1 MELVETRCSKRKAE
15 SDDGPCKKKAHI
27 AQLGPVEDF
36 RELDLSSD
44 DDSSS
49 DSASESI
56 SKTPLTPV
64 SSTASPRFP
73 SELKTHLCT
82 YKDCGRAFNRPAK
95 LAEHVLSH
103 TNSRPFVCPHKPCTK
118 DFLRQS
124 HLSHHLKSTHSDV
137 RDYVCQWPGCEKSFT
152 TATRLKRHHAAHEGR
167 TKHQC
172 AVIGCG
178 QTFRKHGT
186 LQKHIAIVHEGR
198 KPFLCDLQDPSGNVC
213 GQGFDTAGKLRAHEG
228 RLHGGQR
235 FWCAVCSVDNSD
247 NVSAML
253 QQPKADAAGFSTY
266 GALQQHIKTMHPPE
280 CSVCGL
286 VCSSHR
292 ELKSHV
298 EVRHGT
304 TSLDDR
310 KTFICP
316 EPGCGRAFTK
326 KGNLN
331 VHVEA
336 THKSKKYICGEVA
349 LESLNNV
356 EGWDGHE
363 ACGRALS
370 TKGSLQTHIRTVHMG
385 MGRRRSRP
393 AEKSKDGSP
402 DNDHGAS
409 SNLMKLTGAG
419 YDEMSSRHILCL
431 MPDCDFRFGR
441 AYDLR
446 MHLTSH
452 HDVPQDDAEK
462 ILAATGRT
470 MDSMSDGNDFHPE
483 LSMRDIDAE
492 DRSPMDIQGYE
503 DLNDEDPAEDGRF
516 WIGDELCDYE
526 THQGDDEW
534 FEDEREMRT
543 LIGDDQ
549 SGVQGPD
556 AMTIDP
562 SLQ

>member
-1 MELVETRCSKRKAE
+1 MELVESGSSKRKAE

-27 AQLGPVEDF
+27 AQLGAVEDF
-36 RELDLSSD
+36 GELDLSSD
-44 DDSSS
+44 GDSSS
-49 DSASESI
+49 DSGSELI
-56 SKTPLTPV
+56 SNSPLTPV

-103 TNSRPFVCPHKPCTK
+103 TSSRPF
-118 DFLRQS
+118 
-124 HLSHHLKSTHSDV
+124 
-137 RDYVCQWPGCEKSFT
+137 
-152 TATRLKRHHAAHEGR
+152 
-167 TKHQC
+167 
-172 AVIGCG
+172 
-178 QTFRKHGT
+178 TFRKHGT

-213 GQGFDTAGKLRAHEG
+213 GHGFDTAGKLRAHEG
-228 RLHGGQR
+228 RVHGGQR
-235 FWCAVCSVDNSD
+235 FWCAICSVDNSD
-247 NVSAML
+247 NSSAML

-280 CSVCGL
+280 CSICGL

-356 EGWDGHE
+356 EGWDGHD

-370 TKGSLQTHIRTVHMG
+370 TKGSLQNHIRTVHMG

-393 AEKSKDGSP
+393 TEKSKDGSP
-402 DNDHGAS
+402 ENDHGTS

-419 YDEMSSRHILCL
+419 YDEISSRHILCL

-446 MHLTSH
+446 MHLMSH

-462 ILAATGRT
+462 LLAATGRT
-470 MDSMSDGNDFHPE
+470 MDSMSDENDFHPE
-483 LSMRDIDAE
+483 LSMRVTDAE
-492 DRSPMDIQGYE
+492 DRSTMDIQGYE
-503 DLNDEDPAEDGRF
+503 DLDDEAPAEGGRF

-526 THQGDDEW
+526 TRGDDEW
-534 FEDEREMRT
+534 FEDEREMRS